1 MKNKKLRVTLA
12 LLSTTLLLSG
22 CNKISADLSNGE
34 DAIVVDKDK
43 NTVNVEQ
50 NEIKEIFDAIKN
62 GDNYTTYVNSMIKE
76 ALAKAYVG
84 EYKVDSN
91 GKVYI
96 EGLDID
102 SDSSVIEFV
111 KTHKFYRNWVSTST
125 SVTFEEEVD
134 SSKVSQYRSRI
145 NSYIELVEKE
155 MIKSLYDEANSAS
168 YKKNN
173 RFYESL
179 FVRSLYASCKT
190 LYNKDGSKIDSDDA
204 NLLYT
209 TPDYKNESNKE
220 EFENAGYSFGKLITR
235 EYDVENNYKAIVE
248 GDTTLLHLYHYVD
261 YINQKIMPSI
271 TSNLLTESYVFEKQ
285 YQSIGR
291 TKARNINFVKIAD
304 NDNNQAPELMR
315 AFIENYLVDETESN
329 VDYTTLIDAWIGDH
343 VELSKEEN
351 KNANELAKSVFGEE
365 STLLDSE
372 FVSYIDGKS
381 GEDYPYYDGSKYG
394 DLIKDYSYLTNN
406 PTTNDSSKY
415 SDFTSFDSLTYEPA
429 EGLELKRQELACDEY
444 VTSKWGTSSSFDVG
458 STDIVTNLFSY
469 GLATEFNTA
478 KNSETTYAVD
488 GYYLKQFVKGGPAFL
503 KKTSYT
509 NEIDSIL
516 WENDDTYYII
526 EVVDQVS
533 LDTLALSKDATD
545 SRKETVEDYAR
556 TIGYTVASGDTYTSN
571 AILYYLEQ
579 SNINYYDQ
587 DVYDYFKTTYPDLF
601 D

>member
-22 CNKISADLSNGE
+22 CNKISADLSNGS
-34 DAIVVDKDK
+34 DAIVVDKDGS
-43 NTVNVEQ
+43 TVNVEQ

-62 GDNYTTYVNSMIKE
+62 GDNYTGYVNSMVKE

-84 EYKVDSN
+84 EYKVDKD

-111 KTHKFYRNWVSTST
+111 TKHQFYRNWVSTSS
-125 SVTFEEEVD
+125 SVNYEDTVD
-134 SSKVSQYRSRI
+134 SSKVSLYRNRI
-145 NSYIELVEKE
+145 NAYIDLVEKE
-155 MIKSLYDEANSAS
+155 MIKSLYNDANSSS
-168 YKKNN
+168 YKKNSK
-173 RFYESL
+173 FYESL
-179 FVRSLYASCKT
+179 YVRSLYASCKT
-190 LYNKDGSKIDSDDA
+190 LYNKDGSKIDADDA
-204 NLLYT
+204 ELLYT

-220 EFENAGYSFGKLITR
+220 EFENAGYTFGKLITR

-248 GDTTLLHLYHYVD
+248 GDTALLHLYHYVD
-261 YINQKIMPSI
+261 YINNQILPDI
-271 TSNLLTESYVFEKQ
+271 TSNLLTESYIFEKQ

-291 TKARNINFVKIAD
+291 SKTRKINFVKIAD
-304 NDNNQAPELMR
+304 NSNNQAPELMR
-315 AFIENYLVDETESN
+315 AFIEKYLVSETESN
-329 VDYTTLIDAWIGDH
+329 VSYSTLIDAWTGDH

-351 KNANELAKSVFGEE
+351 KGANELAKSVFGNE

-415 SDFTSFDSLTYEPA
+415 SDFTSFDNLTYEPE
-429 EGLELKRQELACDEY
+429 EGLEIKRQQLACDSY

-458 STDIVTNLFSY
+458 STDIVTSLFSY
-469 GLATEFNTA
+469 GLASEFKTA
-478 KNSETTYAVD
+478 KDNDTTFIVD
-488 GYYLKQFVKGGPAFL
+488 GYYLKQFVKGGPTFL

-516 WENDDTYYII
+516 WENDDNYYII
-526 EVVDQVS
+526 EVVDQVG
-533 LDTLALSKDATD
+533 LDTLSLTTSSTD
-545 SRKETVEDYAR
+545 SEKETVEDYAR

-571 AILYYLEQ
+571 AILYYLEK
-579 SNINYYDQ
+579 SNINYHDQ
-587 DVYDYFKTTYPDLF
+587 DVYDYFKDTYPDLF